1 MRIFGNPIG
10 IIVGSSASLA
20 AGSSSLD
27 QPFQALNFTYLGPYD
42 ISTTGSVASIETIL
56 MSASNS
62 TESGGGVAGAL
73 SFKVSDPSNL
83 NTTGSEVMRMFI
95 TSSEPRVGI
104 GFEKD
109 ESPLTAFE
117 VKSKKNSSEG
127 TELLLRTS
135 RTTIGAVVGDS
146 AGTINF
152 IIDSSSY
159 SPKDKTQFIQSGSI
173 ASITT
178 QVTTVSK
185 AGVQGHLKFNTARSN
200 TEAGRSLWTMGYA
213 ADPRVLGN
221 MGTITTGSLNI
232 VRTSNNVD
240 DMLTLTHTDDSYIS
254 LQYIT
259 GSTSSNDATT
269 INSFTTSSYSGVI
282 YDYALVNPGNG
293 ARTGQI
299 MAIWDNGNI
308 EMTDVSTPS
317 LGSSTPPSF
326 TTTLGG
332 ANNNIFNLKITDGG
346 GYFFKAFVK
355 KL

>member
-1 MRIFGNPIG
+1 MLYQTPTSTLSI
-10 IIVGSSASLA
+10 GSS
-20 AGSSSLD
+20 GSIAIID
-27 QPFQALNFTYLGPYD
+27 FK
-42 ISTTGSVASIETIL
+42 
-56 MSASNS
+56 SN
-62 TESGGGVAGAL
+62 T
-73 SFKVSDPSNL
+73 N
-83 NTTGSEVMRMFI
+83 TGSEYPIILTAFP
-95 TSSEPRVGI
+95 SESRVGI
-104 GFEKD
+104 GFPKT
-109 ESPLTAFE
+109 ESPLTIFE
-117 VKSKKNSSEG
+117 IKSKKDSSEG
-127 TELLLRTS
+127 TELFLRSS
-135 RTTIGAVVGDS
+135 RTTKGAEAGDS

-152 IIDSSSY
+152 IIDSGSY
-159 SPKDKTQFIQSGSI
+159 SPEDKTRFVQSGSI

-178 QVTTVSK
+178 KVTTVTS

-221 MGTITTGSLNI
+221 MGSITTGSLNI
-232 VRTSNNVD
+232 VRTNNNVE

-259 GSTSSNDATT
+259 GSTSSDAAAT
-269 INSFTTSSYSGVI
+269 IDFFTTSSYSGVI

-299 MAIWDNGNI
+299 MAVWDNGSI

-332 ANNNIFNLKITDGG
+332 VNNNIFNLKITDGG
-346 GYFFKAFVK
+346 GYSFKAFVK